1 MLASNERSWSFRM
14 ADYTFDYPTLPAS
27 TQVLAEAESL
37 CEDIIRDIELSQAK
51 LSLVVLKASRLAR
64 LLNDFEALR
73 IFEFESSGYPSE
85 PGGIRQD
92 IFDLGKKSGRTFHS
106 EATDSEPSTLM
117 MYRQSIERLEQTL
130 ETGTIS
136 IQAAQDPNLSI
147 SSANQYQMVRPPKGN
162 ARERGSIRI
171 GMVNASQKLASR
183 RTFIYNYATRKYYEL
198 KFSGVADD
206 VFGRIR
212 TAVDASIGTTIPDGT
227 RMFSAVYS
235 NLLSEN
241 PEDWANAA
249 HGCRR
254 VLQELAGTL
263 FPPQAETRSRSV
275 NGKETEIKLGADHY
289 INRLLAYVEDSS
301 SSNRFTELVGSHLIY
316 MGDRLD
322 ALFGAAN
329 KGTHAVVTKEEA
341 NRCVIYTYMLVGDIL
356 SLRDQGSA
364 VVLIREVDNDT
375 FVGELDAGRGPAV
388 S

>member
-1 MLASNERSWSFRM
+1 MV
-14 ADYTFDYPTLPAS
+14 DHTFDYPTLPAS
-27 TQVLAEAESL
+27 TPVLSEAEFLS
-37 CEDIIRDIELSQAK
+37 EDILRDIELSLAK
-51 LSLVVLKASRLAR
+51 LSLIVLKASRLAR

-73 IFEFESSGYPSE
+73 IFELESSGYPNE
-85 PGGIRQD
+85 PGGVPSD
-92 IFDLGKKSGRTFHS
+92 IFELGKRSGRTFYS
-106 EATDSEPSTLM
+106 NATDSQPSELVIYTE
-117 MYRQSIERLEQTL
+117 SIERLEQTV

-147 SSANQYQMVRPPKGN
+147 SSANQNQMVRPPAGN

-183 RTFIYNYATRKYYEL
+183 RAFIYSYVTRKYYEL

-212 TAVDASIGTTIPDGT
+212 AAVDAAIGTAIPDGT

-254 VLQELAGTL
+254 VLQELADTL
-263 FPPQAETRSRSV
+263 FPPQAETRSRFV
-275 NGKETEIKLGADHY
+275 DGEQTDIQLRENHY

-301 SSNRFTELVGSHLIY
+301 SSDRFTELVGSNLSY
-316 MGDRLD
+316 MRDRLD

-356 SLRDQGSA
+356 SLREQDSA
-364 VVLIREVDNDT
+364 AYRTPAVEDDI
-375 FVGELDAGRGPAV
+375 FVGKLEGEQWVVA